1 LRAPSRT
8 GSRTVCLFACF
19 WWYERVGPF
28 GDGLRDL
35 SLFAVIHVVGVLD
48 HDRIHATGA
57 ARLTLDA
64 GFEQVQVLR
73 SSNISLRAE
82 EGEERTADARD
93 GRIWPPD
100 PEKISAT
107 WLGNKRLHLLFG

>member
-1 LRAPSRT
+1 MSVLSIA
-8 GSRTVCLFACF
+8 FARF
-19 WWYERVGPF
+19 RHYQGIGPLS
-28 GDGLRDL
+28 DGLRDL
-35 SLFAVIHVVGVLD
+35 CLFAVIHMVGVLD
-48 HDRIHATGA
+48 HDGIHATGA

-73 SSNISLRAE
+73 SSNIPLRAE

-100 PEKISAT
+100 PENISAT